1 MNDEAQ
7 NVPDN
12 EKAPDDIALT
22 PATSTPAVSATPST
36 DFDSAMVE
44 VGSDGVAEEPTPA
57 TELMASDVAPASDGE
72 ALQTL
77 AAPQQIDDAV
87 AADEVDMPD
96 SVPAIE
102 VDAELDSETP
112 SVLSDVSTMR
122 AETEDPQAVAE
133 AIAVE
138 EAPLEKMDEPVAET
152 ADEVEPA
159 AIEVP
164 VAVAETAAPEAVEIA
179 EEVAIAQTP
188 TEVESVEATEAT
200 ETAETI
206 EPIRS
211 EVSEPVG
218 EETTD
223 SDVAVEPTTEVI
235 DDNFILEK
243 VAEAKA
249 AKKKKVAAP
258 RVRKPPKR
266 GKQKLPDLGDGSGYE
281 PPDTA
286 GAPVVE
292 NADGSQSTVEV
303 EEEALWYAVHCYS
316 GYENKV
322 KHSLEQRIETMGMAG
337 RIMEV
342 VVPTEEEIEVRD
354 GKRKTVERRVFPGYV
369 LVRMRMSE
377 DSWHVV
383 RNTPGVTRFIGMGN
397 RPQPLSPQ
405 EVNQILRRMEAEAPK
420 IKVSFKVGQ
429 KVRITDG
436 PFADFMGLVDKIDTE
451 RAKVAVLVSFFGRET
466 PVELD
471 FLQVEK
477 M

>member
-12 EKAPDDIALT
+12 EKASDETPLT
-22 PATSTPAVSATPST
+22 SASTQPSAETDLVAVELASNGISA
-36 DFDSAMVE
+36 
-44 VGSDGVAEEPTPA
+44 EPT
-57 TELMASDVAPASDGE
+57 LDVAPVTSDLSQDPELE
-72 ALQTL
+72 ALLPESAHSQS
-77 AAPQQIDDAV
+77 
-87 AADEVDMPD
+87 D
-96 SVPAIE
+96 SVTAEAISDDSVALGETQDAPAIE
-102 VDAELDSETP
+102 VS
-112 SVLSDVSTMR
+112 
-122 AETEDPQAVAE
+122 AVADE
-133 AIAVE
+133 AVSELSAEVSMTRTEI
-138 EAPLEKMDEPVAET
+138 EAPRAVAQTIAPEATVEPVEPVAEPVQVEAV
-152 ADEVEPA
+152 ADSEPA
-159 AIEVP
+159 AVE
-164 VAVAETAAPEAVEIA
+164 ATAETFEVVPPAVTEPVSVEEAAVDETSAEPIRTEASEP
-179 EEVAIAQTP
+179 AI
-188 TEVESVEATEAT
+188 EVESESTDAVDSEPST
-200 ETAETI
+200 ET
-206 EPIRS
+206 S
-211 EVSEPVG
+211 
-218 EETTD
+218 
-223 SDVAVEPTTEVI
+223 TEVV

-249 AKKKKVAAP
+249 AKKKKVATP

-286 GAPVVE
+286 GAVVVE
-292 NADGSQSTVEV
+292 NADGSQSTIEV

-337 RIMEV
+337 RILEV

-377 DSWHVV
+377 GSWHVV

-436 PFADFMGLVDKIDTE
+436 PFADFMGMVDKIDTE